1 MKHRF
6 KRAFAPNNSP
16 KYDLSP
22 ALDMADSIYFASKS
36 PVYDASM
43 EDKGEI
49 ARQVALSMDLFDHD
63 HDVIIDSGDPVVLV
77 MMIAYISDIAEGFYF
92 ARYNT
97 RAGRYVVTRISQ
109 LEMRPDLADYY
120 GEEVYDD

>member
-22 ALDMADSIYFASKS
+22 ALDMADSIYFASNH
-36 PVYDASM
+36 
-43 EDKGEI
+43 E
-49 ARQVALSMDLFDHD
+49 Q
-63 HDVIIDSGDPVVLV
+63 DVIIDSGDPVVLV